1 MNLTGKTRYRTSWLG
16 KMILQVQLAN
26 VAGTWRDATLNDFCL
41 GEIRKDDLVGHKPP
55 FARHATP
62 MPLVKP
68 PKPT

>member
-26 VAGTWRDATLNDFCL
+26 DAGTWRDATLNDFCL
-41 GEIRKDDLVGHKPP
+41 GEIRKGDLVGHSY
-55 FARHATP
+55 HSLATP

-68 PKPT
+68 PKPA